1 MSLNENS
8 YTLFP
13 NISCNSD
20 EAISNAISHI
30 FNPNTFINVEN
41 IVSNIET
48 TDRYRY
54 FNNNNINNTPLN
66 DINNQNIEILID
78 NNKERRKYDFDSS
91 RKKLKHLVLKSLLGF
106 INNKI
111 DNNEHKIK
119 LLEYEKTKDTKIKF
133 EKSFMYKTI
142 GDIFSN
148 TISKKYTSLTK
159 DEREN
164 NNINNIDI
172 LKKNEEIKDILDLTF
187 VQCLNH
193 FIGKNPNVLLNGM
206 KTLEEY
212 KLNDKKHEEK
222 LKDYGLKYENSVL
235 TSKERNR
242 KKKKNN

>member
-1 MSLNENS
+1 MNCFYSTYLNLSFDNLFDDMSLQKNSSNFNLFFFEN
-8 YTLFP
+8 P
-13 NISCNSD
+13 
-20 EAISNAISHI
+20 
-30 FNPNTFINVEN
+30 
-41 IVSNIET
+41 
-48 TDRYRY
+48 
-54 FNNNNINNTPLN
+54 NNNIFMIDPQQIIRADNEGNNN
-66 DINNQNIEILID
+66 FFFHVNN
-78 NNKERRKYDFDSS
+78 ERKRDKNSDDCL

>member
-1 MSLNENS
+1 MNCFYSTYLNLSFDNLFDDMSLQKNS
-8 YTLFP
+8 SNFTLFFF
-13 NISCNSD
+13 
-20 EAISNAISHI
+20 E
-30 FNPNTFINVEN
+30 NP
-41 IVSNIET
+41 
-48 TDRYRY
+48 
-54 FNNNNINNTPLN
+54 NNNIFMIDPQQIIRADNEGNNN
-66 DINNQNIEILID
+66 IFFHVNNESKRDKNSDDCL
-78 NNKERRKYDFDSS
+78 

-111 DNNEHKIK
+111 DNKEHEIK
-119 LLEYEKTKDTKIKF
+119 LLEYSKTKDTKIKF